1 MSAQQTAHRR
11 RWWTLGVLSLSLIV
25 ISLDNTVLNVALP
38 SLRSDLGASGT
49 DLQWIVDAY
58 MLVFAGL
65 LLTAGALGD
74 RFGRKRAL
82 TGGLVVFGVG
92 SGLAA
97 LSQDPAALIASR
109 ALMGVGAAFIMPS
122 TLSILTHVFPAE
134 ERAKAIGIWAALAG
148 LGIAIGPVA
157 GGWLLEHG
165 DWHLVFVVNLP
176 LVAAALA
183 AGRFLVPES
192 RDPKQARLDPLGAV
206 LSTAALSTLLYAV
219 IDAPQR
225 GWTDPLILATFA
237 VALGLGTAFVIW
249 ERRAPQPM
257 IDLALLRNP
266 RFSGAS
272 SAIALLFFALF
283 GFMFLM
289 TQYLQSVLG
298 YDALEAGV
306 RMLPLAGGLVVAS
319 GLSSRLQHALGTKV
333 LVSGG
338 LVVVAGAMVWLSTAG
353 ALTGFGML
361 GSAIALLGFGIG
373 LAMAPATDSVMGSVP
388 SDHASVGSAVNDA
401 TRLVGGAQGVAVLG
415 SLLASHYRDGM
426 DDAVQALPAPAADAA
441 SGSIGGALEIA
452 TRAGGAAGQALQD
465 AAVVA
470 FVEGMQATLLVAAA
484 VALAGAVS
492 AARYLPSR
500 APVAGAREEPAISGE
515 PQAVAA

>member
-1 MSAQQTAHRR
+1 MQPHDTAYRR
-11 RWWTLGVLSLSLIV
+11 RWWTLAVLSLSLIV

-38 SLRSDLGASGT
+38 SLRADLGASGT
-49 DLQWIVDAY
+49 DLQWIVDSY

-74 RFGRKRAL
+74 RFGRRRAL

-97 LSQDPAALIASR
+97 LAQDPAALIASR

-122 TLSILTHVFPAE
+122 TLSILTHVFPRE

-176 LVAAALA
+176 FVVGALT

-192 RDPKQARLDPLGAV
+192 RDPGQARLDPLGAV
-206 LSTAALSTLLYAV
+206 LSTAALSTLLYAI

-225 GWTDPLILATFA
+225 GWTDPLVLT
-237 VALGLGTAFVIW
+237 ALGVATALGALFIWW
-249 ERRAPQPM
+249 ERRAAQPM
-257 IDLALLRNP
+257 IDLSLLRNP

-283 GFMFLM
+283 GFMFLV

-306 RMLPLAGGLVVAS
+306 RMLPVAAGLVIAS
-319 GLSSRLQHALGTKV
+319 GLSSKLQHVLGTKA

-338 LVVVAGAMVWLSTAG
+338 LVVVAAAMVWLSG
-353 ALTGFGML
+353 ADAQTGFGAL

-373 LAMAPATDSVMGSVP
+373 MAMAPATDSVMGSVP
-388 SDHASVGSAVNDA
+388 ADHASVGSAVNDA
-401 TRLVGGAQGVAVLG
+401 TRLVGGALGVAVLG
-415 SLLASHYRDGM
+415 SLLAGDYRDGM
-426 DDAVQALPAPAADAA
+426 QETVQALPAPAADAA

-452 TRAGGAAGQALQD
+452 SRLGGSTGQVLH
-465 AAVVA
+465 
-470 FVEGMQATLLVAAA
+470 
-484 VALAGAVS
+484 
-492 AARYLPSR
+492 
-500 APVAGAREEPAISGE
+500 
-515 PQAVAA
+515 

>member
-82 TGGLVVFGVG
+82 TGGLIVFGVG

-97 LSQDPAALIASR
+97 LAADPAALIASR

-122 TLSILTHVFPAE
+122 TLSILTHVFAPE
-134 ERAKAIGIWAALAG
+134 ERGKAIGIWAALAG

-192 RDPKQARLDPLGAV
+192 RDPRQARLDPLGAI
-206 LSTAALSTLLYAV
+206 LSTAALSTLLYAI

-225 GWTDPLILATFA
+225 GWTDPLILAAFAVA
-237 VALGLGTAFVIW
+237 VALGAVFAAW

-283 GFMFLM
+283 GFMFII

-298 YDALEAGV
+298 YDALQAGV
-306 RMLPLAGGLVVAS
+306 RMLPIAGGLVVAS
-319 GLSSRLQHALGTKV
+319 GLSSHLQHVLGTKV

-338 LVVVAGAMVWLSTAG
+338 LVVVAAAMLWLSG
-353 ALTGFGML
+353 ADAQTSFGML
-361 GSAIALLGFGIG
+361 GSAIALLGVGIG
-373 LAMAPATDSVMGSVP
+373 MAMAPATDSVMGSVP

-401 TRLVGGAQGVAVLG
+401 TRLVGGAVGVAVLG
-415 SLLASHYRDGM
+415 SLLASNYRDGM
-426 DDAVQALPAPAADAA
+426 NDAVREVPAPAADAA
-441 SGSIGGALEIA
+441 SGSVGGALEIA
-452 TRAGGAAGQALQD
+452 ARAGGAAGQALHD
-465 AAVVA
+465 AALAA
-470 FVEGMQATLLVAAA
+470 FVDGMQTTLLVAAA
-484 VALAGAVS
+484 VALAGALS
-492 AARYLPSR
+492 AARFLPSR
-500 APVAGAREEPAISGE
+500 APASAASQELAGGE
-515 PQAVAA
+515 RQAAAA

>member
-1 MSAQQTAHRR
+1 MQQPDPDYRR
-11 RWWTLGVLSLSLIV
+11 RWWTLAVLSLSLIV

-38 SLRSDLGASGT
+38 SLRADLGASGT
-49 DLQWIVDAY
+49 DLQWIVDSY

-65 LLTAGALGD
+65 LLTAGAIGD
-74 RFGRKRAL
+74 RFGRRRAL

-97 LSQDPAALIASR
+97 LAQDPATLIASR

-122 TLSILTHVFPAE
+122 TLSILTHVFPRE
-134 ERAKAIGIWAALAG
+134 ERATAIGIWAALAG

-165 DWHLVFVVNLP
+165 HWHLVFVVNVPFVL
-176 LVAAALA
+176 AALV

-192 RDPKQARLDPLGAV
+192 RDPSQSRLDPVGAM
-206 LSTAALSTLLYAV
+206 LSTAGLSTLLYAI

-225 GWTDPLILATFA
+225 GWTDPVVLTA
-237 VALGLGTAFVIW
+237 VGAAAVLGACFVAW
-249 ERRAPQPM
+249 ERRTAQPM
-257 IDLALLRNP
+257 IDLSLLRNP

-283 GFMFLM
+283 GFMFLV

-306 RMLPLAGGLVVAS
+306 RMLPVAAGLVIAS
-319 GLSSRLQHALGTKV
+319 GLSSKLQHVLGTKA
-333 LVSGG
+333 LVCGG
-338 LVVVAGAMVWLSTAG
+338 LVVVAGAMVWLSGAG
-353 ALTGFGML
+353 ADTAYAPL

-373 LAMAPATDSVMGSVP
+373 LAMAPATDSVMGAVP
-388 SDHASVGSAVNDA
+388 ADHASVGSAVNDA
-401 TRLVGGAQGVAVLG
+401 TRLVGGALGVAVLG
-415 SLLASHYRDGM
+415 SLLAGDYRDGM
-426 DDAVQALPAPAADAA
+426 DATAQALPAPAADAA

-452 TRAGGAAGQALQD
+452 SRLGGSAGQALHD
-465 AAVVA
+465 AAVASYVG
-470 FVEGMQATLLVAAA
+470 GMQTALLVAAA
-484 VALAGAVS
+484 VALGGALCAARFLPGREASAGAGT
-492 AARYLPSR
+492 AA
-500 APVAGAREEPAISGE
+500 GGE
-515 PQAVAA
+515 PQAIAA